1 MGRMG
6 VAATVA
12 SGRVVRGRGSLFFS
26 TFERQLDA
34 KRRIV
39 LPQEFRTALPMGAI
53 CFPSFE
59 ADCLEGGGQALLDRY
74 EAMIEELAFGDEL
87 RNAIEDT
94 VSAGRMTLTFDTAG
108 RITLPEHIC
117 ERFGLTDWVCV
128 VGLRERFQI
137 WNREAY
143 YAHSARMRE
152 KAREGLAALRAQQR
166 GKAS

>member
-1 MGRMG
+1 MNAHTAITPGIGHNGGPPIAKLTTKQREANRLLAGPARNIML
-6 VAATVA
+6 
-12 SGRVVRGRGSLFFS
+12 RVEGLSSAQLPPLSIQDSTGLRRYPDQPQQRNEVNDKGLIGSREES
-26 TFERQLDA
+26 E
-34 KRRIV
+34 
-39 LPQEFRTALPMGAI
+39 ALV
-53 CFPSFE
+53 PS
-59 ADCLEGGGQALLDRY
+59 Q
-74 EAMIEELAFGDEL
+74 
-87 RNAIEDT
+87 
-94 VSAGRMTLTFDTAG
+94 SG